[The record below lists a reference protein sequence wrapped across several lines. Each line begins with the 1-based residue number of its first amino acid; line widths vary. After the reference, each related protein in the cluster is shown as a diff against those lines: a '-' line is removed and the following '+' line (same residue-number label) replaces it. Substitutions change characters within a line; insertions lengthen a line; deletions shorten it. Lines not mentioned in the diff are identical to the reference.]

1 MPLPPPVIKIV
12 LLVSFIIKYP
22 APIKDARFLSTSDT
36 IDRTGAHQPLWLSSL
51 ARRPTDS
58 RIVGIAAW
66 SRPVDGFPADFGKRS
81 AGREPLDQV
90 GIGDVGSSERDE
102 VRKRV
107 CGAAPIPRDA
117 PVPSA
122 TSPSSLYMV
131 PILPGCSMIACHKVP
146 IQSLSLFASIT
157 TTSRSLVPSA
167 TAAIP

>member
-102 VRKRV
+102 VRNRLCDRRADSPRRSRTERDLSLELV
-107 CGAAPIPRDA
+107 HGAN
-117 PVPSA
+117 PSW
-122 TSPSSLYMV
+122 L
-131 PILPGCSMIACHKVP
+131 LDDCCHKVP

-157 TTSRSLVPSA
+157 T
-167 TAAIP
+167 